1 MSISNIIDFSTIFVS
16 LFIIMDPIGNLPF
29 FLMFT
34 ESHSRRDQIRIAAIS
49 SVAAAA
55 ILIIFV
61 IGGDVILKFFHIS
74 IPAFQIAGGFI
85 FFLYALQMLQLLP
98 TGMKTSSQEEEESL
112 SRENVALVPIATPL
126 LAGPGAITA
135 VMVWRQSERDPVHM
149 WVIVAAVILVC
160 FTIFVTFY
168 FGSYIRKNLGLS
180 GIRVI
185 SRIMGLLLA
194 VLAVQFMVNGFIG
207 LKAFTPN

>member
-1 MSISNIIDFSTIFVS
+1 MDIGNIVSFSTIFAS

-34 ESHSRRDQIRIAAIS
+34 ESHSRSDQVRIAAIS

-61 IGGDVILKFFHIS
+61 IGGDIILKFFHIS

-135 VMVWRQSERDPVHM
+135 VMVWRQSEHDPVRM
-149 WVIVAAVILVC
+149 WIIISAVILVC
-160 FTIFVTFY
+160 FTIFITFY
-168 FGSYIRKNLGLS
+168 FGSYIRKSLGLS

-194 VLAVQFMVNGFIG
+194 VLAVQFMVNGFVG
-207 LKAFTPN
+207 LKTLAHN

>member
-1 MSISNIIDFSTIFVS
+1 MEPTSKLAFFTTTFVS

-29 FLMFT
+29 FLLFT
-34 ESHSRRDQIRIAAIS
+34 DHCTRREQIRIAAE
-49 SVAAAA
+49 AAFASAVILILFVWGGDA
-55 ILIIFV
+55 ILN
-61 IGGDVILKFFHIS
+61 FFDIS

-98 TGMKTSSQEEEESL
+98 TGMKTSAQEEEESL

-135 VMVWRQSERDPVHM
+135 VLVWRHSYTGGSYSWLIILATV
-149 WVIVAAVILVC
+149 LVC
-160 FTIFVTFY
+160 CTIFLTFS
-168 FGSYIRKNLGLS
+168 FGTYIRKTLGLS
-180 GIRVI
+180 GIKVL

-194 VLAVQFMVNGFIG
+194 VLAVQFMVNGFVGIVSG
-207 LKAFTPN
+207 

>member
-1 MSISNIIDFSTIFVS
+1 MFTLKDIADFTTVFVS

-29 FLMFT
+29 FLLFT
-34 ESHSRRDQIRIAAIS
+34 EGHPRHDQIRIAAIS
-49 SVAAAA
+49 SVAAAC
-55 ILIIFV
+55 ILIVFV
-61 IGGDVILKFFHIS
+61 VAGDFILNFFGIS

-112 SRENVALVPIATPL
+112 AKENVALVPIATPL

-135 VMVWRQSERDPVHM
+135 VMVWNHSGTNPLNTWLIM
-149 WVIVAAVILVC
+149 AAVILVC
-160 FTIFVTFY
+160 GIIFVTFY
-168 FGSYIRKNLGLS
+168 FGSYIRKHLGLS

-194 VLAVQFMVNGFIG
+194 VLAVQFMVNGFMN
-207 LKAFTPN
+207 LKTL